1 MQSRQFTYFCCF
13 SYINDVGPDHLAA
26 LLPRCIGQ
34 RWYRSIRVG
43 AIWGIGHGISAMLL
57 GCVAFFLK
65 RASSNYLFASSS
77 GRSSRL
83 LLWLASKGSSM
94 MDIAVGVSLIVI
106 GIMGIK
112 EAREWQ
118 FEPILENSDD
128 APQHKSLS
136 SAVNMAEVLSNQS
149 EDQQLH
155 SGDDSSSAMKMS
167 PTTNFVPIR
176 TRAILLNGILH
187 GFSWDGAPSL
197 APALAL
203 ITWGHTI
210 SFLSAYAL
218 GTTVTMALVT
228 TVIGE
233 GTRRASQIFHRPDL
247 PQKFSLASSL
257 LAIGIGAIWCGLGLR

>member
-1 MQSRQFTYFCCF
+1 MLSTHLFLLPLFIY
-13 SYINDVGPDHLAA
+13 SVGPDHLAA

-34 RWYRSIRVG
+34 RWHRSIRVG
-43 AIWGIGHGISAMLL
+43 AIWGIGHGISATLL
-57 GCVAFFLK
+57 GCVAFFIK
-65 RASSNYLFASSS
+65 RASSSYLFANSS

-83 LLWLASKGSSM
+83 LLWLASKGSSL

-118 FEPILENSDD
+118 FEPILESND

-136 SAVNMAEVLSNQS
+136 SAVNMAEVLSTQS
-149 EDQQLH
+149 EVQQLH
-155 SGDDSSSAMKMS
+155 TGEDSSSAMKTS
-167 PTTNFVPIR
+167 PTTKIVPIR